1 MMTVSREPYNKK
13 YWLCAKIIAAGIV
26 IWLLTQSAQLK
37 FGLVY
42 TLLDKPVFTLVSL
55 GLLYAAV
62 FFNTWRW
69 YRLNTAQEITL
80 SLTKTFIPTYLGV
93 AFNTILPGNLGGD
106 VLRIYQLIKKFPQK
120 KSGII
125 LSTFLDR
132 FSGLMGIFFISCLAA
147 LLHWQAITQSD
158 TLAYLL
164 ITCLCACLIG
174 IVFIFITL
182 LSSNKLKLSRLEEK
196 FPNRR
201 WLQPLLSLI
210 AAIHLYKN
218 KKLIILECFVTSL
231 VTQLALLAIILLLN
245 NMMGLPSFSV
255 FDYMLALAVA
265 QIANLVPLTP
275 GGIGIGE
282 AAFANVLLLLNPGTN
297 AAYAT
302 VFLAFR
308 LISIFAYLPGLFIGI
323 FGFNLLK
330 KETYA
335 Q

>member
-1 MMTVSREPYNKK
+1 MFYSTKNRERNHMMTVSREPYNKK

-182 LSSNKLKLSRLEEK
+182 LSS
-196 FPNRR
+196 
-201 WLQPLLSLI
+201 I